1 MHEEALV
8 QSRDRKGA
16 VGSIY
21 HFPVAHPQPLA
32 PPPPAGGESKAAVD
46 PDTHIGGA
54 QDRFPS
60 TRRSAIAGVRSSD
73 AAERSRSSEILV
85 SAYWKPVYKYIRRR
99 WGKSNEDAK
108 DLTQSFFT
116 RALEKDFFASYDPA
130 QAAFRTFLRS
140 CLDHFLASEHQA
152 AGRRKRGG
160 GVLPV
165 PLDFETAE
173 GELATYDVPDSLTT
187 EEYFRRESV
196 RSLFTLA
203 VERLRDECE
212 SQGKHVSFQ
221 LFERYDLDT
230 AGSLTYAQLAAEFGL
245 PVTTVTNYL
254 AFARRGFRRLVL
266 GQLREISGSEE
277 EFRAEA
283 RAILGVEPP

>member
-1 MHEEALV
+1 M
-8 QSRDRKGA
+8 
-16 VGSIY
+16 
-21 HFPVAHPQPLA
+21 
-32 PPPPAGGESKAAVD
+32 D
-46 PDTHIGGA
+46 PDTHIGGP
-54 QDRFPS
+54 QDRFPP
-60 TRRSAIAGVRSSD
+60 TRRSALAGVRSPD

-85 SAYWKPVYKYIRRR
+85 SAYWKPVYKYIRLR

-108 DLTQSFFT
+108 DLTQAFFT

-152 AGRRKRGG
+152 AGRSKRGG

-173 GELATYDVPDSLTT
+173 GELATHDVPDSLTT

-203 VERLRDECE
+203 VERLRDEYE
-212 SQGKHVSFQ
+212 SQGKPVPFQ
-221 LFERYDLDT
+221 LFERYDLDA

-283 RAILGVEPP
+283 RVILGVEPP